1 MDVSTGETDQGHALK
16 VLVPF
21 LNFLY
26 FFQFNDS
33 MFYLA
38 KSKTSL

>member
-16 VLVPF
+16 VLVLF

-26 FFQFNDS
+26 FFNAMIQCFI
-33 MFYLA
+33 
-38 KSKTSL
+38 